1 MIILDLVLPAI
12 LFFASNFSEKLQVI
26 FHSSIDK
33 VNATGPEEIGCAYSY
48 KLAIAFTLTN
58 KSTSDRPL

>member
-26 FHSSIDK
+26 FHSS
-33 VNATGPEEIGCAYSY
+33 AIG
-48 KLAIAFTLTN
+48 
-58 KSTSDRPL
+58 KSIVLQTRFYNYEPNI